1 MSRKRQKADFL
12 LFFRNIQLIQV
23 REQLSQRWLSCSHV
37 CISCSQRYIS
47 CIISDF
53 CDLGLLCLGLDS
65 GFLDFLSAAE
75 AVENLAVVADI
86 DEALQTME

>member
-37 CISCSQRYIS
+37 CISCSQLCIS

-53 CDLGLLCLGLDS
+53 CD
-65 GFLDFLSAAE
+65 
-75 AVENLAVVADI
+75 
-86 DEALQTME
+86 